1 MLIGLTYD
9 LKAEYLSQ
17 GFTADEVAEFDS
29 EETISGIE
37 QALQELGHQTI
48 RIGHLRNLVKLLDSG
63 EKWDLVFNIC
73 EGMYGLGRE
82 AQVPAVLDAWNIPYT
97 FSDPLVLA
105 LTLHKGLT
113 KRVIRDAKIPTADFF
128 IINDETEISKCHL
141 SFPVFIKPVAEGSGK
156 GIGKNSLTNDFETF
170 KNECIHLL
178 QTYNQPVLAESYLP
192 GREFTAG
199 ITGSGSDARI
209 AGIMEVLIH
218 ADAEET
224 AYSRFIKE
232 NYEGRVEYQLLSG
245 PDYEAC
251 AKVALDAWNVLG
263 CRDAGRIDLKM
274 DEQGVPCFIEVN
286 PLAGLNYLHS
296 DLPIIMYL
304 QRKTYTELI
313 AEILNSAVKRSG
325 LKGIKV

>member
-9 LKAEYLSQ
+9 LKDEYLEQ

-29 EETISGIE
+29 EETIFGIE
-37 QALQELGHQTI
+37 KALQELGHQTK
-48 RIGHLRNLVKLLDSG
+48 RIGHLRNLLKLLDTG

-156 GIGKNSLTNDFETF
+156 GIGKNSLTHDFEAF

-178 QTYNQPVLAESYLP
+178 KTYNQPVLAESYLP

-199 ITGSGSDARI
+199 ITGYGSDARI

-218 ADAEET
+218 PDAEET
-224 AYSRFIKE
+224 SYSRFIKE
-232 NYEGRVEYQLLSG
+232 NYKGRVEYQLLSG
-245 PDYEAC
+245 PDYEVC
-251 AKVALDAWNVLG
+251 AKVALDAWKVLG

-274 DEQGVPCFIEVN
+274 DEHGVPCFIEVN

-313 AEILNSAVKRSG
+313 AEILNSAVKR
-325 LKGIKV
+325 LRTK

>member
-9 LKAEYLSQ
+9 LKDEYLAQ

-37 QALQELGHQTI
+37 KALQELGHQTT

-113 KRVIRDAKIPTADFF
+113 IRVIRDAKIPTADFF

-251 AKVALDAWNVLG
+251 AKVALDAWYVLG

-274 DEQGVPCFIEVN
+274 DEHGVPCFIEVN

-313 AEILNSAVKRSG
+313 AEILNSAVKR
-325 LKGIKV
+325 LRTK

>member
-9 LKAEYLSQ
+9 LKDEYLAQ

-29 EETISGIE
+29 EETIYGIE
-37 QALQELGHQTI
+37 KALQELGHQTVS
-48 RIGHLRNLVKLLDSG
+48 IGHLRNLVKLLDSG

-128 IINDETEISKCHL
+128 IINDKTDIPKCHL
-141 SFPVFIKPVAEGSGK
+141 SFPLFIKPVAEGSGK
-156 GIGKNSLTNDFETF
+156 GIGKNSLTYDFETF

-199 ITGSGSDARI
+199 IIGSGSDARI

-232 NYEGRVEYQLLSG
+232 NYKGRVEYQLLSG
-245 PDYEAC
+245 PDYEVC

-274 DEQGVPCFIEVN
+274 DEHGVPCFIEVN
-286 PLAGLNYLHS
+286 PLAGLNYVHS

-313 AEILNSAVKRSG
+313 AEILNSAVKRNN
-325 LKGIKV
+325 L

>member
-9 LKAEYLSQ
+9 LKDEYLAQ
-17 GFTADEVAEFDS
+17 GFTSDEVAEFDS
-29 EETISGIE
+29 EETIFGIE
-37 QALQELGHQTI
+37 NALQELGHETI
-48 RIGHLRNLVKLLDSG
+48 RIGHIRNLVKLLDAG
-63 EKWDLVFNIC
+63 QRWDIVFNIC
-73 EGMYGLGRE
+73 EGMFGLGRE

-156 GIGKNSLTNDFETF
+156 GIGKNSLAMDFEAF
-170 KNECIHLL
+170 KNECINLL
-178 QTYNQPVLAESYLP
+178 QTYNQPVLAENYLP

-199 ITGSGSDARI
+199 IIGSGNDAKI
-209 AGIMEVLIH
+209 TGIMEVLINV
-218 ADAEET
+218 DAEEA

-232 NYEGRVEYQLLSG
+232 NYQGRVEYQLLQG
-245 PDYEAC
+245 PVYEAC
-251 AKVALDAWNVLG
+251 AKVALAAWKVLG

-274 DEQGVPCFIEVN
+274 DENGVPCFIEVN

-304 QRKTYTELI
+304 QGKTYKDLI
-313 AEILNSAVKRSG
+313 AEILNSATQRINKKRF
-325 LKGIKV
+325 

>member
-9 LKAEYLSQ
+9 LKDEYLAQ
-17 GFTADEVAEFDS
+17 GFTSDQVAEFDS
-29 EETISGIE
+29 EETIFGIE
-37 QALQELGHQTI
+37 NALQELGHETI
-48 RIGHLRNLVKLLDSG
+48 RIGHLRNLVKLLDLG
-63 EKWDLVFNIC
+63 EKWDMVFNIC
-73 EGMYGLGRE
+73 EGMFGLGRE
-82 AQVPAVLDAWNIPYT
+82 AQVPAVLDAWKIPYT

-156 GIGKNSLTNDFETF
+156 GIGKNSLAPDFEAF
-170 KNECIHLL
+170 KNECIYLL
-178 QTYNQPVLAESYLP
+178 QTYNQPVLAENYLP

-199 ITGSGSDARI
+199 IIGSGSDARI
-209 AGIMEVLIH
+209 AGIMEVLIN
-218 ADAEET
+218 ADAEEA

-232 NYEGRVEYQLLSG
+232 NYKGRVEYQLLAG
-245 PDYEAC
+245 PVYEAC
-251 AKVALDAWNVLG
+251 AKVALDAWKVLG

-274 DEQGVPCFIEVN
+274 DENGVPCFIEVN

-304 QRKTYTELI
+304 QGKTYKDLI
-313 AEILNSAVKRSG
+313 AEILNSARQRINKKR
-325 LKGIKV
+325 I